1 MDARARSCHDAVITE
16 TQRMSTIADTA
27 PVPMLTGP
35 RHEEVLAALHQILQP
50 RTYLEI
56 GIEQGQTLRAAQCPS
71 IAIDPMFSVDQ
82 TIIGEKS
89 ECLLYRMSSDRF
101 FDRHDPVA
109 LLGERIDLA
118 FLDGLH
124 LYEYLLRDFINVER
138 CCRRN
143 SVILLHDCVPTDL
156 YLARRERQDESL
168 RPLTRIPG
176 GWCGDV
182 WKTILILRA
191 YRPDL
196 RIETFDAALT
206 GLVLVTNLDPDSRV
220 LADSYVEAV
229 ESLAEIS
236 LQDYGL
242 RRYIEELNLRD
253 SRVLFDPVQLARYV
267 WL

>member
-1 MDARARSCHDAVITE
+1 VDVRARSWHDAAITE
-16 TQRMSTIADTA
+16 THRMSTFADSA
-27 PVPMLTGP
+27 PIPMLTGP
-35 RHEEVLAALHQILQP
+35 RHEEVLAALHQLLQP

-71 IAIDPMFSVDQ
+71 IAIDPVFSVDQ
-82 TIIGEKS
+82 NTIGEKS
-89 ECLLYRMSSDRF
+89 ECLLYRMPSDRF
-101 FDRHDPVA
+101 FDKHDPVT

-124 LYEYLLRDFINVER
+124 LYEFLLRDFINVER

-143 SVILLHDCVPTDL
+143 SVIVLHDCIPTDL

-182 WKTILILRA
+182 WKTVLILRA

-196 RIETFDAALT
+196 RIESFDSSLT
-206 GLVLVTNLDPDSRV
+206 GVVLVTNLDPDSQV
-220 LADSYVEAV
+220 LTDSYVEAV
-229 ESLAEIS
+229 ESFAEIS
-236 LQDYGL
+236 LHDYGL
-242 RRYIEELNLRD
+242 HRYIEELNLRD
-253 SRVLFDPVQLARYV
+253 ARSLFDPVQLARYA